1 MIKKIKSYIRKQTL
15 LRRSNKVC
23 KGKFRNA
30 KGIKRKKIKAFF
42 VNLKDKIENYIVRAI
57 LVDGPRGELS
67 QEDYEELLQMIDDFD
82 KEEKQNN
89 KKKC

>member
-1 MIKKIKSYIRKQTL
+1 MIKKLKLYIRKQSL

-30 KGIKRKKIKAFF
+30 TGTKRKKIKAFF
-42 VNLKDKIENYIVRAI
+42 VKIKDKIETCIVSSM

-67 QEDYEELLQMIDDFD
+67 QEDYEELLKMIDDFD
-82 KEEKQNN
+82 NADKQNN